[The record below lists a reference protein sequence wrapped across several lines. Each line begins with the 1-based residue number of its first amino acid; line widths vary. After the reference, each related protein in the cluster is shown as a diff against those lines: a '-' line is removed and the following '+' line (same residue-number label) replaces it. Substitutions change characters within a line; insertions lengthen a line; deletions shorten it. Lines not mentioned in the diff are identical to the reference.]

1 MRKHIPNTIT
11 LLNVACGVLAVIF
24 AANNWLLLAS
34 AFIFLSAILDFL
46 DGFTARLLKAYSA
59 LGKQLDSLADLISF
73 GMAPAMIVYKIMDA
87 SAYQWMVGDYNIM
100 PYVAILIPVF
110 STLRLAKFN
119 IDDSQKEV
127 FKGLP
132 VPANAIFFASLPFIL
147 MAEKP
152 IAWLFPL
159 IENAFFLS
167 ILVIVFSAMLIMSF
181 QLFSLKIKH
190 LKWKGNKARY
200 IFVAISIALLF
211 AWQLQA
217 IPLIILVY
225 IFVSIFLRK
234 LDIK

>member
-152 IAWLFPL
+152 IAWLIPL

>member
-1 MRKHIPNTIT
+1 MRKHIPNIIT

-34 AFIFLSAILDFL
+34 VFIFLSATLDFL

-73 GMAPAMIVYKIMDA
+73 GMAPAMIVYKIMDT
-87 SAYQWMVGDYNIM
+87 SAYQWMVGDYNIL

-132 VPANAIFFASLPFIL
+132 VPANAIFFSSLPFIL

-152 IAWLFPL
+152 IAWLIPL

-190 LKWKGNKARY
+190 LKWKGNQAIY
-200 IFVAISIALLF
+200 IFAAISIALLF